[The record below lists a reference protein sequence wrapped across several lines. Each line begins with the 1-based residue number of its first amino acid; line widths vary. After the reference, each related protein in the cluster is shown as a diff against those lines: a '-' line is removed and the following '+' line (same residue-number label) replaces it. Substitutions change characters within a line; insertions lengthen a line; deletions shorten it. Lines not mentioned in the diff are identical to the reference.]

1 MAGTVNPENIF
12 DGVDDFEDEAPETGI
27 TTNPGF
33 PLTNTNG
40 ALGDL
45 WLNTTTGELYACTDI
60 TTDANIWTNIGDGT
74 GNIIPNDPPG
84 NPTNIV
90 IGEQRTETSFNHT
103 FTGGTDGDGQ
113 VTHYMVDEISGTL
126 NGQVVNDPMTVA
138 LPEVPVGVPHQFTV
152 AVLTG
157 ETLLSFRVR
166 SKDNQGSYSTGETIT
181 FNGTI
186 IPPVGEII
194 ISNFGS
200 NTWVAPSGV
209 TSVSVVAVGG
219 GGSAGKGDYYPY
231 TGKNVGAGGGGLGWK
246 NNITVVPGQS
256 YTIVVGSG
264 GVPGVS
270 GYINGNGGNSTAFGV
285 IAYGGSA
292 GNPPNHT
299 QGSGSG
305 TYYHA
310 SGGGRSGADGGG
322 NGGTASVLRAYSTN
336 SYYAAGGGGGAGGY
350 SGNGGKGIGGSGS
363 YSGQGGGGVGI
374 FGEGSNGLAG
384 QGHNGSNWVNNGGS
398 AYPDSIGSG
407 GGGGGGA
414 GSVHQYLIAPTGG
427 SGGTAGGSSG
437 GGSVSIVGG
446 TYGGGGGGGKDNGSS
461 GGPGV
466 VRIIWGENR
475 SFPSTNVDLASST
488 P

>member
-1 MAGTVNPENIF
+1 MSNKNFKVKNNLEIEGGELLLGSTNVTVDGDGDLNV
-12 DGVDDFEDEAPETGI
+12 DGVKITAETGI
-27 TTNPGF
+27 TTNAGF
-33 PLTNTNG
+33 PLVTTNG
-40 ALGDL
+40 AVGDL
-45 WLNTTTGELYACTDI
+45 WLNTTTGELYACTDA
-60 TTDANIWTNIGDGT
+60 TVDANIWTNTGDGT

-219 GGSAGKGDYYPY
+219 GGGATS
-231 TGKNVGAGGGGLGWK
+231 VGAGGGGLGWK

-256 YTIVVGSG
+256 YTIVVGAGGSP
-264 GVPGVS
+264 GVP
-270 GYINGNGGNSTAFGV
+270 NTAGGNSTAFGV
-285 IAYGGSA
+285 TAYGASGA
-292 GNPPNHT
+292 NPQGHG
-299 QGSGSG
+299 QGSQVS
-305 TYYHA
+305 YYA
-310 SGGGRSGADGGG
+310 NGGGYGGADGGG
-322 NGGTASVLRAYSTN
+322 NGGRGFGGYAA
-336 SYYAAGGGGGAGGY
+336 YYADAWPTGSGGGGAGGY
-350 SGNGGKGIGGSGS
+350 SGNGGTGINGSGG

-374 FGEGSNGLAG
+374 FGEGSNGIGG

-398 AYPDSIGSG
+398 DTNAMGSG

-414 GSVHQYLIAPTGG
+414 GGVHQYETMPTGG
-427 SGGTAGGSSG
+427 SGGGSG
-437 GGSVSIVGG
+437 GQTYGG
-446 TYGGGGGGGKDNGSS
+446 QYGGGGGGGVSS
-461 GGPGV
+461 TGGTGV